1 MKNKNLILFLAAGA
15 AYWYFFMYK
24 KKQTK
29 QIEQPNL
36 PDQPGTNLP
45 VQIQLTE
52 QSSQVFVPSE
62 SSQNVF
68 NENVSFAEQIKEFS
82 APSRESQIDIDGY
95 QNYYVKQ
102 INGMKRM
109 GVPYTI

>member
-1 MKNKNLILFLAAGA
+1 MKNKNLILLLAAGA

-24 KKQTK
+24 KKQIK

-36 PDQPGTNLP
+36 PDQPGVNIP
-45 VQIQLTE
+45 VSMDVTATE
-52 QSSQVFVPSE
+52 VFVPSE

-68 NENVSFAEQIKEFS
+68 NENVSFTEQIKEFS
-82 APSRESQIDIDGY
+82 APSKGSQIDIDGY

-102 INGMKRM
+102 INGVKNM